1 MENNGLL
8 TNDKN
13 DWTDK
18 AIAQK
23 SDNKKT
29 CLIAIVVAIVLLGT
43 AGIIIGVVVS
53 NNNDDGNNDKSTNRF
68 DEYQTM
74 TFTVDANLMIGDTED
89 NEWDSADSSSITI
102 PVTTDCSSILETIN
116 GEVEYTVWGYW
127 YFYNTN
133 MPATSMNPLL
143 YCLTTSG
150 KMDAQTGW
158 WGYAFVNWS
167 GLDGTL
173 D

>member
-53 NNNDDGNNDKSTNRF
+53 NNNDDDNKSKSKF

-74 TFTVDANLMIGDTED
+74 TFTVDAELAIGDTEG
-89 NEWDSADSSSITI
+89 NEWDS
-102 PVTTDCSSILETIN
+102 
-116 GEVEYTVWGYW
+116 
-127 YFYNTN
+127 
-133 MPATSMNPLL
+133 
-143 YCLTTSG
+143 
-150 KMDAQTGW
+150 
-158 WGYAFVNWS
+158 
-167 GLDGTL
+167 
-173 D
+173 

>member
-53 NNNDDGNNDKSTNRF
+53 NNSDDDKSKNKF

-74 TFTVDANLMIGDTED
+74 TFEIEAYLKV
-89 NEWDSADSSSITI
+89 
-102 PVTTDCSSILETIN
+102 
-116 GEVEYTVWGYW
+116 
-127 YFYNTN
+127 
-133 MPATSMNPLL
+133 
-143 YCLTTSG
+143 
-150 KMDAQTGW
+150 
-158 WGYAFVNWS
+158 
-167 GLDGTL
+167 
-173 D
+173 